1 MEQIKPPKN
10 FVLSCESMN
19 AALDALRAGLS
30 VKEATQ
36 EVAKTIS
43 IRTMNKT
50 PALPSGRASKP
61 SSRGARSSR
70 PSSRGGSSSIPQS
83 SPTSRSRL
91 ASVEEVKKAP
101 SDTARSAEGV
111 ELKRTDL
118 SLPSKK
124 ISEGGVEVFPT
135 TNKAPASDREVIS
148 VEDDGQGATDEDA
161 LVIRDIL
168 VKTTG
173 SRSTE
178 EIPLQKESLA
188 TPAGV
193 TEEVGKK
200 RPLSSDAPAPVPKK
214 SRGSKRAAPALP
226 PLEKEKTAV
235 VPLFLLQ
242 IMIS

>member
-10 FVLSCESMN
+10 LVLSRESMN

-43 IRTMNKT
+43 IRTMTKT

-70 PSSRGGSSSIPQS
+70 SFSRGGSSSIPQS

-124 ISEGGVEVFPT
+124 ISEGGAEVFPT
-135 TNKAPASDREVIS
+135 TNKAPASDWEVIS
-148 VEDDGQGATDEDA
+148 VEDD
-161 LVIRDIL
+161 
-168 VKTTG
+168 
-173 SRSTE
+173 
-178 EIPLQKESLA
+178 PL
-188 TPAGV
+188 
-193 TEEVGKK
+193 
-200 RPLSSDAPAPVPKK
+200 
-214 SRGSKRAAPALP
+214 
-226 PLEKEKTAV
+226 
-235 VPLFLLQ
+235 LLGT
-242 IMIS
+242 SW